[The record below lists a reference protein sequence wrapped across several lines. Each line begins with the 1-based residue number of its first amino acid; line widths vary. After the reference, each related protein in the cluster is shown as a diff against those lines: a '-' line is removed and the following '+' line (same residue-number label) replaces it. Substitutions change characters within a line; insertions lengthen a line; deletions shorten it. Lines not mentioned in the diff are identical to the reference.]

1 MELRNIAPFLGSAV
15 HHVKKATGSKETN
28 QSIDDVSI
36 NGYQEGIA
44 GLNVE
49 ARCDD
54 DEEDGGE

>member
-1 MELRNIAPFLGSAV
+1 MELRDIAPLLGSEI
-15 HHVKKATGSKETN
+15 HHVKKATRSKETH
-28 QSIDDVSI
+28 QSMVDVSI

-44 GLNVE
+44 GLKVQ